1 MAAPF
6 RPLRGVKV
14 LDLSRVLAGPW
25 ATQNLAD
32 LGADVIKVEKPGAG
46 DETRRWGPP
55 FARALDGT
63 PGDATYFFCCNRG
76 KRSITVDFTQ
86 PDGAAIL
93 ERIAASADV
102 LVENYKVGA
111 LARYGLDHAS
121 VRALN
126 PRLIYCSITG
136 FGQSG
141 PYAGRPGYDALI
153 QGMGGLMSVT
163 GEPDDKPG
171 GGPQKVG
178 VAIVDLMAGMYAT
191 SAILAALIERASSGT
206 GTHIDTALLD
216 VEVATLANQ
225 ASAWLIGGALPRRY
239 GTGHPSIVPYQAF
252 ACADGHVMLTL
263 GTDGQFAAFC
273 RAADCPDLATDP
285 RFRDN
290 AGRVRHREALLALL
304 APVLVRRGCAEW
316 VTLAQTHGFPCG
328 PVNTLDR
335 VFADRQVLARELT
348 PALETP
354 RYGRLPTVAS
364 PMRFAGSPA
373 VSPLPPP
380 ALGGATEEV
389 LHELGYSGD
398 EIADLRSRGVI

>member
-1 MAAPF
+1 VAAPF
-6 RPLRGVKV
+6 RPLRGVRV

-32 LGADVIKVEKPGAG
+32 LGADVIKVEKPGQG

-55 FARALDGT
+55 FARGLDGT

-93 ERIAASADV
+93 RRIAASADV

-111 LARYGLDHAS
+111 LARYGLGDGAL
-121 VRALN
+121 RALN

-141 PYAGRPGYDALI
+141 PYAARPGYDALI

-163 GEPDDKPG
+163 GEPDDHPG
-171 GGPQKVG
+171 AGPQKVG

-191 SAILAALIERASSGT
+191 SAILAALIERESSGS

-225 ASAWLIGGALPRRY
+225 ASAWLIGGTIPRRY
-239 GTGHPSIVPYQAF
+239 GTAHPSIVPYQAF

-263 GTDGQFAAFC
+263 GTDAQFAAFC
-273 RAADCPDLATDP
+273 RAADRPDLASDP

-304 APVLVRRGCAEW
+304 APLLRRRGCAEW
-316 VTLAQTHGFPCG
+316 VALGQMHGFPCG
-328 PVNTLDR
+328 PVNTLDQ
-335 VFADRQVLARELT
+335 VFADPQVIARELT
-348 PALETP
+348 PALESA
-354 RYGRLPTVAS
+354 RYGPLPTVAS
-364 PMRFAGSPA
+364 PMRFAGTA
-373 VSPLPPP
+373 ALAPLPPP
-380 ALGGATEEV
+380 ALGGASEQV
-389 LHELGYSGD
+389 LHELGYSDD
-398 EIADLRSRGVI
+398 EIAGLRARGVI